1 MSWDGVDEVIED
13 ASLYAKQ
20 HTCWIGLYMHSK
32 DGIITQ
38 RYPDNAEQL
47 MLRERHQVLHSVG
60 MDSVLLL
67 ITATAA
73 PVELF
78 PRNSRTEGFHN
89 MSACINA
96 NIT

>member
-1 MSWDGVDEVIED
+1 
-13 ASLYAKQ
+13 
-20 HTCWIGLYMHSK
+20 MHSK

-73 PVELF
+73 PVELSQEMAGLKVF
-78 PRNSRTEGFHN
+78 T
-89 MSACINA
+89 
-96 NIT
+96 T